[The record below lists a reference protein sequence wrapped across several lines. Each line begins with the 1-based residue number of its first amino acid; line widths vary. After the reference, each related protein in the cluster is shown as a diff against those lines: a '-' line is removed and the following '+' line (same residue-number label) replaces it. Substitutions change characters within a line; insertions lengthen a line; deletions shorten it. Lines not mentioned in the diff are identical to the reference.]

1 MNPYFL
7 AMIIVYAIILG
18 TSLYRDGDVY
28 KHCFFGTL
36 FKVAFIL
43 TMTWFAIRW
52 ERNHAKEIYLEKL
65 TPALSHSPLLEN
77 PSVHS
82 ILMENPW
89 SLFSLASH

>member
-28 KHCFFGTL
+28 KHSFGETL
-36 FKVAFIL
+36 FKVAFIF

-52 ERNHAKEIYLEKL
+52 EQNHAKEIYLEKP
-65 TPALSHSPLLEN
+65 TPALSHPPLLEN
-77 PSVHS
+77 PSIHS
-82 ILMENPW
+82 TLMENPW
-89 SLFSLASH
+89 SLFYLASD